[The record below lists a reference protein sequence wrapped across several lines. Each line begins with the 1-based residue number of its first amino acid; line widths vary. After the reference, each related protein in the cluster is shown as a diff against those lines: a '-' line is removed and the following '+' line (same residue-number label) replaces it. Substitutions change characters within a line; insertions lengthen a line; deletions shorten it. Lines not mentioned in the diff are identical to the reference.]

1 MNNDGRNVPYYP
13 LKLTVA
19 EDGWEA
25 YNPVENVTYVFNTYA
40 KHLLALCD
48 GYNTLPEIVTT
59 ISTQYGLD
67 PVACRD
73 SVTTI
78 LDPLTEVGMVWW
90 RNQRIQ
96 PTRHPPPQSVFWEL
110 TWRCNLRCI
119 HCVVAAGEDKEDE
132 PTTRELKGIAWQLA
146 QAGVQSVTYSGGEP
160 LSRLDFFEIAEHV
173 AELGLSAQMATNG
186 LLITE
191 EVAMRLRRLNIAT
204 QITLN
209 GATAPSHD
217 AFTGVHG
224 SWDKSVR
231 AIRLLIAAGVPVTV
245 ATIATKRSAPEVSA
259 IIDLAARLGVTV
271 FRLIPFVP
279 CGRGR
284 QHRELE
290 LASREMRQLTVLLR
304 EIRASGRMNILPL
317 EFEETLN
324 APPMYGCAPTTHIGC
339 DGAIAYCTIS
349 TTGDVLPCSF
359 FSGVA
364 ADNLRDRP
372 FQWIWT
378 NSRFLNYF
386 RSLNVSDLE
395 SECATCGY
403 LAVCRGG
410 CRATNRSL
418 GAMFTGNAHC
428 WATGGVSPHRRV

>member
-1 MNNDGRNVPYYP
+1 
-13 LKLTVA
+13 
-19 EDGWEA
+19 
-25 YNPVENVTYVFNTYA
+25 
-40 KHLLALCD
+40 
-48 GYNTLPEIVTT
+48 
-59 ISTQYGLD
+59 
-67 PVACRD
+67 
-73 SVTTI
+73 
-78 LDPLTEVGMVWW
+78 
-90 RNQRIQ
+90 
-96 PTRHPPPQSVFWEL
+96 
-110 TWRCNLRCI
+110 
-119 HCVVAAGEDKEDE
+119 VAAGEDKEDE

-259 IIDLAARLGVTV
+259 IMISQPGWAFTV

-279 CGRGR
+279 VVVVGSIANWSS
-284 QHRELE
+284 
-290 LASREMRQLTVLLR
+290 ASREMLQLTVLLR

-317 EFEETLN
+317 
-324 APPMYGCAPTTHIGC
+324 
-339 DGAIAYCTIS
+339 
-349 TTGDVLPCSF
+349 
-359 FSGVA
+359 
-364 ADNLRDRP
+364 
-372 FQWIWT
+372 
-378 NSRFLNYF
+378 
-386 RSLNVSDLE
+386 
-395 SECATCGY
+395 
-403 LAVCRGG
+403 
-410 CRATNRSL
+410 
-418 GAMFTGNAHC
+418 
-428 WATGGVSPHRRV
+428 